1 VAEEDVVIAWNHG
14 AFPPAAKA
22 AFTRPTRII
31 NLPNPVTGENW
42 SSVVTAF
49 GPSPIRGILAK
60 YAPGVTPLR
69 VGLLGFSASCAGV
82 AAVLGSAD
90 GGYIDAVYACD
101 GIHTSY
107 TNPSKPGGEMKTAGL
122 QPWLNFGALAVQNA
136 RLFLISH
143 SSVVPSIT
151 DANGTRFYASTTETA
166 NWLWKTLTSSDDPYA
181 AQPPMPDLKV
191 GPTSISSAVNGPQRT
206 VEYAGPVYKRKN
218 RDDGLIIWGL
228 SNVDKYAG
236 TTDHVYQAKMM
247 MPAILAQVFAARW
260 NSIDPKAPGQSC
272 FIGGPPIHPADF
284 FMPVGAADCAQSVI
298 LPADY
303 MATKEAS
310 PLPSSNVAPAA
321 VYTSAKGAGVG
332 TVLAVGALGLGALWF
347 LGRGAPALMANPRR
361 AAGMRPED
369 FDPKEL
375 ERGTEHEMEHT
386 DSREVAK
393 RIAMDHLAEDPDYY
407 EKLESVLP
415 NEDDD
420 EDDDEDEDEDE
431 DDEDEDD
438 EEEEA
443 EQLSANPPAKQLPHT
458 VTFRDDVA
466 IVRYRSADDAKRHF
480 ELRVKAYGTRGGS
493 WDLYG
498 PEGTRVS
505 SGTMGD
511 FGSLNYARGPAP
523 SQTVDKAERVLRST
537 GIWGYT
543 GPNKARWGIDQP

>member
-1 VAEEDVVIAWNHG
+1 MAEEDVVIAWNHG
-14 AFPPAAKA
+14 AFPPAAKT

-31 NLPNPVTGENW
+31 NLPNPIAGENW

-82 AAVLGSAD
+82 AAVLGSSD

-191 GPTSISSAVNGPQRT
+191 GPTSITSSVNGPQRT

-303 MATKEAS
+303 MSTKEAS

-347 LGRGAPALMANPRR
+347 LGRGAPALMANPQPAPPAPPPPIPNPR
-361 AAGMRPED
+361 ED
-369 FDPKEL
+369 E
-375 ERGTEHEMEHT
+375 
-386 DSREVAK
+386 
-393 RIAMDHLAEDPDYY
+393 
-407 EKLESVLP
+407 
-415 NEDDD
+415 DD
-420 EDDDEDEDEDE
+420 EDDDEEYYEGDFEDEEDE
-431 DDEDEDD
+431 EDEDD
-438 EEEEA
+438 EEGEA
-443 EQLSANPPAKQLPHT
+443 EELSANPPAKQLPHT